1 RRLSSP
7 PEPRSIR
14 CASRCPASPATP
26 TGNNLPTGRGAPRR
40 ARSAAAYTVG
50 PAQAGSHSS
59 PRLPRTLRFPSGWRN
74 DRLAPQARKLGQWLL
89 LRAKGSN
96 LPADEAPFRR
106 NCVVAELL
114 AMTDGVTGHEARD
127 TGSDL
132 EFVFPGAG
140 GRRTRLLRA
149 RGARC
154 HGRADLSGR
163 SRL

>member
-1 RRLSSP
+1 RP
-7 PEPRSIR
+7 PRPTLPEITLQQ
-14 CASRCPASPATP
+14 CAE
-26 TGNNLPTGRGAPRR
+26 NQGRG
-40 ARSAAAYTVG
+40 RSG
-50 PAQAGSHSS
+50 GFLHCRPGESRDLSS